1 MLRARLLGAATATA
15 ITATTAQS
23 FFGGDPAPPPHAG
36 PVTAESVLISAR
48 AIAAV
53 AKIGFVCT
61 ADPGG
66 GAPHCRVMD
75 LRGPTDD
82 SLAITLVTRATTRKA
97 GELARDAR
105 CTVAFHGGSARAGGE
120 NGYLSLG
127 GSVTALAD
135 PAARRA
141 AWKESWTLFHT
152 APEVPD
158 SGVVVYEFAPD
169 VVELVDNDRWL
180 RGDWRPVTLRRR
192 DGAWVVDGGS

>member
-1 MLRARLLGAATATA
+1 MTLRGGTRSVCIERLRREHSPQQPGTVALMLRARLLGAATATA
-15 ITATTAQS
+15 ITAKTAQS
-23 FFGGDPAPPPHAG
+23 FFGGDPTPPPHAG

-82 SLAITLVTRATTRKA
+82 SLTITLVTRATTRKA

-105 CTVAFHGGSARAGGE
+105 CTVAFHGGARAR
-120 NGYLSLG
+120 
-127 GSVTALAD
+127 
-135 PAARRA
+135 AAR
-141 AWKESWTLFHT
+141 T
-152 APEVPD
+152 ATSRSAGP
-158 SGVVVYEFAPD
+158 
-169 VVELVDNDRWL
+169 
-180 RGDWRPVTLRRR
+180 
-192 DGAWVVDGGS
+192 